1 MAVLSPP
8 KSVFVEAARKV
19 YAECWQPQLER
30 EHFGKVIAIEPES
43 GEYVLGNTLSE
54 ASKAARVQFHKKPVH
69 IFRIGGGGAVKI
81 GGAIACGRIS
91 G

>member
-8 KSVFVEAARKV
+8 NPAFVESARKV
-19 YAECWQPQLER
+19 YAERWQTTLER
-30 EHFGKVIAIEPES
+30 EQFGKVIAVEPES

-54 ASKAARVQFHKKPVH
+54 ASKAARQRFAKKPVH
-69 IFRIGGGGAVKI
+69 IFRVGGGGAVKI
-81 GGAIACGRIS
+81 GGAIARGRIP